1 VNQTHASTGAPVKL
15 KREILPVAVPMDTG
29 VNCVKKEVRDHIVR
43 DLEFHKTE
51 QTLHF
56 ILEIFISYRLW

>member
-1 VNQTHASTGAPVKL
+1 MKL

-43 DLEFHKTE
+43 DLEFYKTE
-51 QTLHF
+51 HTLQF

>member
-1 VNQTHASTGAPVKL
+1 MKL

-43 DLEFHKTE
+43 DFYKTE
-51 QTLHF
+51 HTLHF